1 MKRWVWLLLL
11 LVVLYACTGIYQV
24 MPGEW
29 AVVRRCGEPLAEP
42 RGPGLHWGLPWGID
56 QVDRVAVD
64 EQRQL
69 TVGYYDETGPDDS
82 LAPLNQA
89 APTGQLL
96 TGDNQILNLRVNVL
110 YRVNRDKLV
119 EYVVIRGSLD
129 ELLQRSAEEAMTESV
144 ASQRIDPVLTGRTAV
159 LETMLL
165 ERLRQR
171 TALYQT
177 GLIIDSV
184 NIVAAQPPQE
194 LVEIFRDVNRARS
207 QRDVVIT
214 EANALRN
221 ADVSQARRD
230 AEKQS
235 VQAKAYTADKL
246 AQARSEAGAFRAL
259 LAIFPRSE
267 PAASAALLQLYLK
280 EMQPILSR
288 MQVRT
293 LSDQGV
299 EQVVIMPGVGKQ
311 P

>member
-1 MKRWVWLLLL
+1 
-11 LVVLYACTGIYQV
+11 
-24 MPGEW
+24 
-29 AVVRRCGEPLAEP
+29 
-42 RGPGLHWGLPWGID
+42 
-56 QVDRVAVD
+56 
-64 EQRQL
+64 
-69 TVGYYDETGPDDS
+69 
-82 LAPLNQA
+82 
-89 APTGQLL
+89 
-96 TGDNQILNLRVNVL
+96 
-110 YRVNRDKLV
+110 
-119 EYVVIRGSLD
+119 
-129 ELLQRSAEEAMTESV
+129 MTESV